1 MVIFSSDH
9 TPKKDEEPQRPSLL
23 MDVSLTATGNG
34 VIMAA
39 NTKAQAKSPNDMK
52 RSMEVRLVAT
62 ELCSTTLQKTHHEA
76 EQRTD
81 TLDKAVTGMDGQIP
95 SHDLPAGSHRW
106 VTHSSSRSLQKN

>member
-62 ELCSTTLQKTHHEA
+62 ELCSLCSVRFPHMIYLRGA
-76 EQRTD
+76 
-81 TLDKAVTGMDGQIP
+81 TGG
-95 SHDLPAGSHRW
+95 
-106 VTHSSSRSLQKN
+106 